1 MHNFLFQKSHIL
13 TLNLNFFFLV
23 CMWPLPALN
32 QRREANMT
40 SSCCGVPH
48 STPVHLISLHQQMEW
63 IGFAQG
69 SWFSMIKVDLKLFS
83 GVNPQLILP
92 ATMGSVKLKHHKN
105 ITHGMLLAE
114 RIHH

>member
-1 MHNFLFQKSHIL
+1 M
-13 TLNLNFFFLV
+13 
-23 CMWPLPALN
+23 A
-32 QRREANMT
+32 
-40 SSCCGVPH
+40 SSCCGVLYATLH
-48 STPVHLISLHQQMEW
+48 SVLISLHQQMEW

-69 SWFSMIKVDLKLFS
+69 SWFLMIKVDLKLFA

-114 RIHH
+114 RIHR